1 MIDITGLWQWG
12 EILYMVDCE
21 RDLGE
26 QTVMDVTTREL
37 EERNTRL
44 FLKRVMAR
52 GEFNYIHLYIMDTG
66 FVIQEIE
73 DYEYKA
79 RVDRGMPVRTGD

>member
-12 EILYMVDCE
+12 EILYMV
-21 RDLGE
+21 GE
-26 QTVMDVTTREL
+26 HTVMDVTTRKL
-37 EERNTRL
+37 EELNTGL

-73 DYEYKA
+73 DCEYKA
-79 RVDRGMPVRTGD
+79 RVDRGMPVRAE